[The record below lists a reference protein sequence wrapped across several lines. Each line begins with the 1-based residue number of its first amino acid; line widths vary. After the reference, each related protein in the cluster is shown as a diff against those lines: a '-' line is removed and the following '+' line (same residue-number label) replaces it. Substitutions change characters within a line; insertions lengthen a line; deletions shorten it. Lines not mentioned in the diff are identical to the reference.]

1 MNHQQE
7 RGIAPIWIVLS
18 IIVIGIVALFIYGI
32 VNRPP
37 NQHIGNGKPWNE
49 HMSQGSAD
57 AKNVFIDYT
66 DYFCSFCA
74 QVEDATSSD
83 SFKND
88 YIKSGK
94 LRYEHRIVTLLKDKV
109 PNTEQGAKA
118 AFCATDQDKY
128 WQYTH
133 DIVPRIKTDY
143 FDKGIGVK
151 NVAVPKEIP
160 LLPLS
165 YFETSAKNAGL
176 DTAKFADCMKGDS
189 HQQEINGNTQKA
201 LSLGVNGLPYMVIND
216 YQTSGFA
223 GGESGLKAI
232 LKAGGVN

>member
-1 MNHQQE
+1 MSHQQE
-7 RGIAPIWIVLS
+7 YGIAPIWIVLS

-37 NQHIGNGKPWNE
+37 NQHIGNNKPWNE

-57 AKNVFIDYT
+57 AKDVFIDYT

-118 AFCATDQDKY
+118 AFCAADQDKY

-133 DIVPRIKTDY
+133 DIVPRIKTGY

-176 DTAKFADCMKGDS
+176 DTAKFADCMKGNS
-189 HQQEINGNTQKA
+189 HQQEINSNTQKA

>member
-1 MNHQQE
+1 MSHQQE

-18 IIVIGIVALFIYGI
+18 IIVIGIVTVFIYGI

-118 AFCATDQDKY
+118 AFCAADQDKY
-128 WQYTH
+128 WQ
-133 DIVPRIKTDY
+133 D
-143 FDKGIGVK
+143 
-151 NVAVPKEIP
+151 
-160 LLPLS
+160 
-165 YFETSAKNAGL
+165 
-176 DTAKFADCMKGDS
+176 
-189 HQQEINGNTQKA
+189 INGNTQKA
-201 LSLGVNGLPYMVIND
+201 LSLDVNGLPYMVIND

-223 GGESGLKAI
+223 GGENGLKAI

>member
-1 MNHQQE
+1 MSHQQE

-18 IIVIGIVALFIYGI
+18 IIVVGIVALFIYGI

-37 NQHIGNGKPWNE
+37 NQHIGNSKPWNE

-74 QVEDATSSD
+74 QVEDATSND

-118 AFCATDQDKY
+118 AFCAADQDKY
-128 WQYTH
+128 WQ
-133 DIVPRIKTDY
+133 
-143 FDKGIGVK
+143 
-151 NVAVPKEIP
+151 
-160 LLPLS
+160 
-165 YFETSAKNAGL
+165 
-176 DTAKFADCMKGDS
+176 
-189 HQQEINGNTQKA
+189 
-201 LSLGVNGLPYMVIND
+201 
-216 YQTSGFA
+216 
-223 GGESGLKAI
+223 
-232 LKAGGVN
+232 

>member
-1 MNHQQE
+1 M
-7 RGIAPIWIVLS
+7 
-18 IIVIGIVALFIYGI
+18 
-32 VNRPP
+32 
-37 NQHIGNGKPWNE
+37 
-49 HMSQGSAD
+49 
-57 AKNVFIDYT
+57 
-66 DYFCSFCA
+66 
-74 QVEDATSSD
+74 
-83 SFKND
+83 
-88 YIKSGK
+88 
-94 LRYEHRIVTLLKDKV
+94 
-109 PNTEQGAKA
+109 
-118 AFCATDQDKY
+118 
-128 WQYTH
+128 
-133 DIVPRIKTDY
+133 PRIKTDY

-176 DTAKFADCMKGDS
+176 DTAKFADCMKGNS
-189 HQQEINGNTQKA
+189 HQQEINDNTQKA